1 MKLVKSTK
9 VEYKREKNK
18 VEIFGESN
26 HTHWQ
31 IWFDL
36 ISNKILYFFLLITL
50 FFSESLSDIVI
61 ILIKWVNKI
70 F

>member
-9 VEYKREKNK
+9 VEYKREKNR
-18 VEIFGESN
+18 VEIIGESN

-36 ISNKILYFFLLITL
+36 ISNKLLYFFLLVAL
-50 FFSESLSDIVI
+50 LLSESSSGIVI
-61 ILIKWVNKI
+61 MLIKWLNN
-70 F
+70 FF

>member
-1 MKLVKSTK
+1 MKLVKSKK

-18 VEIFGESN
+18 VEIIGESN

-36 ISNKILYFFLLITL
+36 ISNRVLYFFLLLAI
-50 FFSESLSDIVI
+50 FFSESPYDVVSVI
-61 ILIKWVNKI
+61 IKWVVKNL
-70 F
+70 

>member
-18 VEIFGESN
+18 VEIIGESN

-36 ISNKILYFFLLITL
+36 VSNKILYFFLLLAL
-50 FFSESLSDIVI
+50 FFSESPSDFVI
-61 ILIKWVNKI
+61 MVIKWANKN